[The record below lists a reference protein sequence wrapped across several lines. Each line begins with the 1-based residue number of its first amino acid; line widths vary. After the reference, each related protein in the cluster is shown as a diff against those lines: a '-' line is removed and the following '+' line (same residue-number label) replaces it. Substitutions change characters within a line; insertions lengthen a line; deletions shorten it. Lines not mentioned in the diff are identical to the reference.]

1 VAKAKLESDD
11 LKLKFA
17 VATQGSKGLRGR
29 VSDVFGRTRTFTIVE
44 VEDGRIK
51 GAKVINNPA
60 ASLEY
65 GVGPIV
71 AEKLAGEKV
80 DVAIAGEF
88 GPGALALLKA
98 KNIRAVKVKVG
109 TNVCQAVDNVI
120 KELMPK

>member
-1 VAKAKLESDD
+1 M
-11 LKLKFA
+11 KFKVV
-17 VATQGSKGLRGR
+17 VATQGSKGLKDK
-29 VSDVFGRTRTFTIVE
+29 VSNVFGRTRTFTIVE

-51 GAKVINNPA
+51 GTKVMNNPA

-71 AEKLAGEKV
+71 AEKLAEKKV

-88 GPGALALLKA
+88 GPGALTLLKM
-98 KNIRAVKVKVG
+98 KNIRAIEVKVG

-120 KELMPK
+120 KERMPK

>member
-11 LKLKFA
+11 LKLKVA
-17 VATQGSKGLRGR
+17 VATQGSKGLRDR
-29 VSDVFGRTRTFTIVE
+29 VSEVFGRTRTFTIVE

-51 GAKVINNPA
+51 GAKVMNNPA

-65 GVGPIV
+65 GAGPIV

-98 KNIRAVKVKVG
+98 KNIHALKAKVG
-109 TNVCQAVDNVI
+109 TNVRQAVDNV
-120 KELMPK
+120 KERMPK